1 MRILRQLIGAIR
13 KIVEFWTPS
22 GIADRKYKWQGA
34 GFAGDGS
41 ESEGA
46 KSAKRYF
53 LGLNIDEQEPEL
65 RNIIEYFKNDD
76 NPITM
81 FPGNF
86 TKKYRIDYDKACK
99 MNYVFYENKKMF
111 FPKGW
116 STASIRRY
124 YDELRMEQDEDSPH
138 RYETKDFIVKNG
150 DVIADIGAAEG
161 IWALKYVEIAKKIYL
176 FESNPAWIKALQK
189 TFEPW
194 KEKVVIVNKYISDVN
209 DNTNITL
216 DCFFEN
222 KIINFVKADI
232 EGAEVKLVNGGQ
244 KILAS
249 QKDIKL
255 LLATYHLKNAAEEL
269 KERLEKLEFT
279 TEYSKGYMIVWWQ
292 NVEKETANP
301 YIRRGVIRAKKV

>member
-1 MRILRQLIGAIR
+1 MTLFFNHKNSFFISENANFLYIMRTIYYFSIKLNKKVILMRILRQLIGAIR

-124 YDELRMEQDEDSPH
+124 YDELRMEQDQDSPH
-138 RYETKDFIVKNG
+138 RYE
-150 DVIADIGAAEG
+150 
-161 IWALKYVEIAKKIYL
+161 
-176 FESNPAWIKALQK
+176 QR
-189 TFEPW
+189 
-194 KEKVVIVNKYISDVN
+194 
-209 DNTNITL
+209 
-216 DCFFEN
+216 
-222 KIINFVKADI
+222 
-232 EGAEVKLVNGGQ
+232 
-244 KILAS
+244 IL
-249 QKDIKL
+249 L
-255 LLATYHLKNAAEEL
+255 
-269 KERLEKLEFT
+269 
-279 TEYSKGYMIVWWQ
+279 
-292 NVEKETANP
+292 
-301 YIRRGVIRAKKV
+301 

>member
-1 MRILRQLIGAIR
+1 M
-13 KIVEFWTPS
+13 
-22 GIADRKYKWQGA
+22 
-34 GFAGDGS
+34 
-41 ESEGA
+41 
-46 KSAKRYF
+46 
-53 LGLNIDEQEPEL
+53 
-65 RNIIEYFKNDD
+65 
-76 NPITM
+76 
-81 FPGNF
+81 
-86 TKKYRIDYDKACK
+86 
-99 MNYVFYENKKMF
+99 
-111 FPKGW
+111 
-116 STASIRRY
+116 
-124 YDELRMEQDEDSPH
+124 
-138 RYETKDFIVKNG
+138 
-150 DVIADIGAAEG
+150 
-161 IWALKYVEIAKKIYL
+161 
-176 FESNPAWIKALQK
+176 
-189 TFEPW
+189 
-194 KEKVVIVNKYISDVN
+194 IVNKYISDVN